1 MSTNIRVGSAKHVI
15 LPVQFG
21 AIKNSVRNGAN
32 LEIVLSNDQVIVLED
47 YFNDERNLLVNP
59 SNGALV
65 QELTVSEE
73 GAVTGIS
80 ALSQGQVTE
89 LVGAQA
95 ATTLTSQVSDV
106 LLFTEAPLFGGTAS
120 PYATEILVGTATLI
134 GAGIWVA
141 DRTKKSA
148 DDDNSSNNA
157 ETSTTTDVNSTA
169 VAHEILTA
177 NTSTSSESVSV
188 VSENV
193 TTTSTESKLD
203 LTKTSDTTST
213 EAVSGNVVASNES
226 FQSLSDGTLAL
237 SSAQDSTWDLVSNNA
252 FTSMFDK
259 TLSLITLSGE
269 DYATT
274 LVLDQATIAKL
285 SNGTLTIAGD
295 AKDSVQLVDQTDFT
309 QSAETV
315 TAKDESGAEQVYAQ
329 YTTTVESDT
338 YTLLIDQDISV
349 SYI

>member
-1 MSTNIRVGSAKHVI
+1 MSTTIRVGHAKHVI

-32 LEIVLSNDQVIVLED
+32 LEIVLSNDQVLVLEG
-47 YFNDERNLLVNP
+47 YFDDERNLLINP

-89 LVGAQA
+89 LVGTQA

-120 PYATEILVGTATLI
+120 PYATEILVGTAALI

-157 ETSTTTDVNSTA
+157 EASTTTDVNSTGVMKIA
-169 VAHEILTA
+169 SA
-177 NTSTSSESVSV
+177 SSES
-188 VSENV
+188 ENV
-193 TTTSTESKLD
+193 VLEGIATTSTESKLD

-226 FQSLSDGTLAL
+226 FQSLSDGTLDL

-259 TLSLITLSGE
+259 TLSLITLSSE

-274 LVLDQATIAKL
+274 LTLDQATLAKL
-285 SNGTLTIAGD
+285 SSGTITIAGD

>member
-89 LVGAQA
+89 LVGTQA

-120 PYATEILVGTATLI
+120 PYATEILVGTAALI

-148 DDDNSSNNA
+148 DDDNSSTIT
-157 ETSTTTDVNSTA
+157 ESSTTTDSTTTDTTNSG
-169 VAHEILTA
+169 
-177 NTSTSSESVSV
+177 SSSS
-188 VSENV
+188 SS
-193 TTTSTESKLD
+193 TTTSSSYSLSDNNQDGAYDEIDLSATQTTTLD
-203 LTKTSDTTST
+203 LTTDAAITT
-213 EAVSGNVVASNES
+213 
-226 FQSLSDGTLAL
+226 
-237 SSAQDSTWDLVSNNA
+237 LVN
-252 FTSMFDK
+252 K
-259 TLSLITLSGE
+259 TLSLITLTGE
-269 DYATT
+269 DTATT

-285 SNGTLTIAGD
+285 SSGTITIAGD

>member
-89 LVGAQA
+89 LVGTQA

-120 PYATEILVGTATLI
+120 PYATEILVGTAALI

-148 DDDNSSNNA
+148 DDDNSSTTT
-157 ETSTTTDVNSTA
+157 ESSTTTDSTTTDTTNSG
-169 VAHEILTA
+169 
-177 NTSTSSESVSV
+177 SSSS
-188 VSENV
+188 SS
-193 TTTSTESKLD
+193 TTTSSSYSLSDNNQDGAYDEIDLSATQTTTLD
-203 LTKTSDTTST
+203 LTTDAAITT
-213 EAVSGNVVASNES
+213 
-226 FQSLSDGTLAL
+226 
-237 SSAQDSTWDLVSNNA
+237 LVN
-252 FTSMFDK
+252 K
-259 TLSLITLSGE
+259 TLSLITLTGE
-269 DYATT
+269 DTATT

-285 SNGTLTIAGD
+285 SSGTITIAGD